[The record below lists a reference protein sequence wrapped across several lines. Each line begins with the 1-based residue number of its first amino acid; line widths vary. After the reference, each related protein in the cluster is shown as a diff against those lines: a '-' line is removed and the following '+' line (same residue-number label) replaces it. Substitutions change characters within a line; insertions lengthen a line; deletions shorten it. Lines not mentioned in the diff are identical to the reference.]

1 MMDKKNLRKV
11 MKDKL
16 SLLSE
21 VEFNHMS
28 LRLSKNLKSLLSV
41 LGIIQDIHASDKMVI
56 GTFAPIEK
64 EPLWYLDLMEMIDH
78 QTAFPA
84 ILETIA
90 ENKGMT
96 FKMARMVDLV
106 VQKDFGVEISGPK
119 DTAQIVSPNVILV
132 PGLAMNKYGE
142 RLGRGRGFYDRF
154 LKDCNAIKIGICFS
168 LQLLSEELPTEEHDE
183 KLDFIVTEEK
193 IINCKIA

>member
-1 MMDKKNLRKV
+1 
-11 MKDKL
+11 
-16 SLLSE
+16 
-21 VEFNHMS
+21 
-28 LRLSKNLKSLLSV
+28 
-41 LGIIQDIHASDKMVI
+41 MVI
-56 GTFAPIEK
+56 GAFAPIEK